1 MKKEIE
7 VLQKKAA
14 EIAAFFYSN
23 SNVYVRSGEQI
34 FNLNCNDVEDTF
46 IEGCIADRNW
56 LKFEWYLNELKFLS
70 HACGGKQ
77 LSALEDNYDKFLSHA
92 CGGKRYGYR

>member
-23 SNVYVRSGEQI
+23 SEVYVRSGEQI
-34 FNLNCNDVEDTF
+34 FKLNREDFEDTF
-46 IEGCIADRNW
+46 IEGCIADEYW
-56 LKFEWYLNELKFLS
+56 QKFEWFLKGSSLITE
-70 HACGGKQ
+70 AEIEKE
-77 LSALEDNYDKFLSHA
+77 A
-92 CGGKRYGYR
+92 RYFKERYARFIETTGETQPV